1 LPLLN
6 SSVYFTDSDG
16 FAGTAGSLDIDGSEL
31 KYRRLIKDSHPEQN
45 IWYAACD
52 RELIRNIEER
62 KIYHP
67 IFEHDKPT
75 NRLASY
81 CTMVAKKKFPNVNDS
96 SVFDARVRS
105 VYGGNR
111 TDYEGERSANTSSM
125 TDVKLLLNKTVSTLG
140 AKFMSADITDFYLID
155 NPLERP
161 EYMRLHLADV
171 SPWAMDHFKLDQFV
185 LPGATSVLLQI
196 NFGIYGLPQS
206 GLLAQ
211 KKLKT
216 HLADHGYI
224 ESLFT
229 PCHFTH
235 ATDPIEFVLIVDD
248 LGISTVGDGPAE
260 RLFEVLRK
268 RYPLKI
274 DNSGSKF
281 LGFKVDFTYS
291 DKLYDRCCKLS
302 MPGYVPA
309 ALKRFGIV
317 LTHPVHAAEDVQPIT
332 YGAKDQHIQLDI
344 SEPLDA
350 KGLLR

>member
-1 LPLLN
+1 MHLNLRDPAPACPFSLDRAIAIESALAALRPPSSSVDSTTDLPLLN

-52 RELIRNIEER
+52 RQLIRNIEER

-96 SVFDARVRS
+96 SVFDTRVRS

-140 AKFMSADITDFYLID
+140 AKFISADITDFYLID

-161 EYMRLHLADV
+161 EYMRLNLADV
-171 SPWAMDHFKLDQFV
+171 SPWAIEHFQLDRFT
-185 LPGATSVLLQI
+185 LP
-196 NFGIYGLPQS
+196 LPCFF
-206 GLLAQ
+206 
-211 KKLKT
+211 K
-216 HLADHGYI
+216 
-224 ESLFT
+224 
-229 PCHFTH
+229 
-235 ATDPIEFVLIVDD
+235 
-248 LGISTVGDGPAE
+248 STVVFMACHNQAF
-260 RLFEVLRK
+260 LLRK
-268 RYPLKI
+268 
-274 DNSGSKF
+274 S
-281 LGFKVDFTYS
+281 
-291 DKLYDRCCKLS
+291 
-302 MPGYVPA
+302 
-309 ALKRFGIV
+309 
-317 LTHPVHAAEDVQPIT
+317 
-332 YGAKDQHIQLDI
+332 
-344 SEPLDA
+344 
-350 KGLLR
+350 